1 MGGSLAPFPS
11 TEGEM
16 TIFEGWKEG
25 SKQSTKT
32 MNYVEYISLLDFV
45 GYCIEKTV
53 RLEQEK
59 EKPND

>member
-1 MGGSLAPFPS
+1 
-11 TEGEM
+11 M